1 MNTRLSNIVERLLQ
15 NQKRIAV
22 VKLAVGELIPLDE
35 DQWRGLVNSTTLAS
49 SALEVRLIR
58 AEQQC
63 MTCFEKY
70 HPENLQTRCPRCGG
84 VGAKI
89 LAGEELYLES
99 VEEEE

>member
-1 MNTRLSNIVERLLQ
+1 MKSRLSSIIERLLQ
-15 NQKRIAV
+15 NKNQVAAV
-22 VKLAVGELIPLDE
+22 RLAVGELIPFDE
-35 DQWRGLVNSTTLAS
+35 EQWRELTQGTALAS
-49 SALEVRLIR
+49 STLRVRVIR

-70 HPENLQTRCPRCGG
+70 HPEERVTRCPRCGG

-99 VEEEE
+99 IEEEE